1 MNYYFCDN
9 IKVYNLDFLILIA
22 NMYRG
27 LWGHKMQ
34 LTLKQQEK
42 AAKEFAKKW
51 ENIGDEKQDTQRF
64 WMELLQNVYG
74 INNPADFICFEQR
87 VQLGHTSYIDAM
99 IPATHT
105 MIEQKSLG
113 KDLNAPIR
121 QSDGTLLTPAEQ
133 AKRYAAALPYSERP
147 RWIVSCNFKEF
158 HVLDME
164 RPNDSA
170 EIIEL
175 HKLGTE
181 FYRLNFLVDVKS
193 SHIEREMEISKGAGE
208 LVARL
213 YDSLLA
219 QYKINP
225 LLTEEDILHNINK
238 LCVRLVFCLYAED
251 SGLFGKKS
259 LFHDYLQDFQPHQVR
274 NALMD
279 LFRILDTEE
288 AHRSPYESETLL
300 EFPYVNGSLF
310 SDPIEIPQ
318 FSEGAVNLILE
329 DACNFDWSEISPTI
343 FGAIFESTLNP
354 EKRRQGGM
362 HYTSIENIHKL
373 IDPLFLD
380 EFRNDFK
387 EAMSRKDG
395 KKKIQLLKAL
405 QDKMASKTF
414 LDPAAGSGNFL
425 TEAYLSLRRLEN
437 DILRETI
444 TDSSGTGI
452 LGFDEEEFSP
462 IKVSIQQ
469 FYGIEIND
477 FAVAVAK
484 TAIWIAEAQMFKET
498 ESIIHK
504 EMDFLPLHNN
514 ANIHE
519 GNSLNMDWE
528 EIIKSNTLS
537 YIMGNPPFV
546 GAKKMNKQ
554 QKSEVLALFNKNSS
568 AKSLDYVAAWYK
580 KAVEYM
586 KGTKIHAAFVSTNSI
601 TQGEQVPILWEGLI
615 KEGIVINFAYKS
627 FLWDSEANLKAHV
640 HCIIIGFSYEELKN
654 KLLYSDQSCKPCYHI
669 NAYLAELPDIFVK
682 RRTRPLCNVP
692 ELTLGN
698 KTYDDGN
705 LILSEEEKD
714 EVITK
719 EPIIKSWIRPFL
731 GAYEFINRKL
741 RYVIWLKD
749 ISPVEIN
756 KSKIV
761 KERINNVYNFRKKS
775 SDAGTR
781 KGAEYPSLL
790 LNITQKDI
798 DYSNFIFVP
807 RVSSERRRYIPMGF
821 LPSTVMISDA
831 GYFMPYADLYTF
843 GVLNSNVHMAWMR
856 TVAGRLEMRYR
867 YSNFIVYNN
876 FPWPKLNEKLNK
888 KIEQTAQAILDA
900 RELYPD
906 CSLADLYDAVLMPKE
921 LREAHRAND
930 RAVMKAYGFDISMTE
945 EDCVTELLK
954 LYSDLCNNN

>member
-1 MNYYFCDN
+1 ME
-9 IKVYNLDFLILIA
+9 
-22 NMYRG
+22 
-27 LWGHKMQ
+27 

-213 YDSLLA
+213 YDSLLE

-300 EFPYVNGSLF
+300 EFPFVNGSLF

-452 LGFDEEEFSP
+452 LGFDGDEFNP

-498 ESIIHK
+498 EAIIHK

-546 GAKKMNKQ
+546 GAKMMNKQ
-554 QKSEVLALFNKNSS
+554 QKAEVLSLFNKNSS

-580 KAVEYM
+580 KSAEYM
-586 KGTKIHAAFVSTNSI
+586 KETNIHSAFVSTNSI
-601 TQGEQVPILWEGLI
+601 TQGEQVPILWEVLMQ
-615 KEGIVINFAYKS
+615 EGIIINFAYKS
-627 FLWDSEANLKAHV
+627 FIWDSEANLKAHV
-640 HCIIIGFSYEELKN
+640 HCVIVGFSYEELKN
-654 KLLYSDQSCKPCYHI
+654 KLLYSDQSCKPCAHI
-669 NAYLAELPDIFVK
+669 NAYLAEIPDIFVK
-682 RRTRPLCNVP
+682 RRTKPLCNVP
-692 ELTLGN
+692 ELILGN

-714 EVITK
+714 EIIAK
-719 EPIIKSWIRPFL
+719 EPITKSWIRPFL
-731 GAYEFINRKL
+731 GAYEFINRKS

-749 ISPVEIN
+749 ISPAEIN
-756 KSKIV
+756 QSKIV
-761 KERINNVYNFRKKS
+761 KERISNVYNFRIKS
-775 SDAGTR
+775 TDAGTR

-790 LNITQKDI
+790 LNITQKNI
-798 DYSNFIFVP
+798 DYDNFIFIP

-821 LPSTVMISDA
+821 LSSTVMISDA

-856 TVAGRLEMRYR
+856 VVAGRLKSDYR

-876 FPWPKLNEKLNK
+876 FPWPQLNENQKK
-888 KIEQTAQAILDA
+888 KIEETAQGILDA
-900 RELYPD
+900 RELYLD

>member
-1 MNYYFCDN
+1 
-9 IKVYNLDFLILIA
+9 
-22 NMYRG
+22 
-27 LWGHKMQ
+27 
-34 LTLKQQEK
+34 
-42 AAKEFAKKW
+42 
-51 ENIGDEKQDTQRF
+51 
-64 WMELLQNVYG
+64 
-74 INNPADFICFEQR
+74 
-87 VQLGHTSYIDAM
+87 
-99 IPATHT
+99 
-105 MIEQKSLG
+105 
-113 KDLNAPIR
+113 
-121 QSDGTLLTPAEQ
+121 
-133 AKRYAAALPYSERP
+133 
-147 RWIVSCNFKEF
+147 
-158 HVLDME
+158 
-164 RPNDSA
+164 
-170 EIIEL
+170 
-175 HKLGTE
+175 
-181 FYRLNFLVDVKS
+181 
-193 SHIEREMEISKGAGE
+193 
-208 LVARL
+208 
-213 YDSLLA
+213 
-219 QYKINP
+219 
-225 LLTEEDILHNINK
+225 
-238 LCVRLVFCLYAED
+238 
-251 SGLFGKKS
+251 
-259 LFHDYLQDFQPHQVR
+259 
-274 NALMD
+274 MD

-310 SDPIEIPQ
+310 SEPIEIPQ
-318 FSEGAVNLILE
+318 FSESAVNLILE

-380 EFRNDFK
+380 ELRNDFK

-405 QDKMASKTF
+405 QDKMASLTF

-425 TEAYLSLRRLEN
+425 TESYLSLRRLEN

-452 LGFDEEEFSP
+452 LGFDEDEFNP

-601 TQGEQVPILWEGLI
+601 TQGEQVPILWESLI

-627 FLWDSEANLKAHV
+627 FIWDSEANIKAHV
-640 HCIIIGFSYEELKN
+640 HCVIIGFSYENKKN
-654 KLLYSDQSCKPCYHI
+654 KLIFSNHSCKSCGHI
-669 NAYLAELPDIFVK
+669 NAYLSEAPDVFVK
-682 RRTRPLCNVP
+682 RRSKPLANIP
-692 ELTLGN
+692 TLILGN
-698 KTYDDGN
+698 MTYEDGN
-705 LILSEEEKD
+705 LILSEEEKN
-714 EVITK
+714 ELIQQN
-719 EPIIKSWIRPFL
+719 PIVKDWIRPFL
-731 GAYEFINRKL
+731 GAYEFINRKN
-741 RYVIWLKD
+741 RYVLWLQN
-749 ISPVEIN
+749 ISPKEIN
-756 KSKIV
+756 KVKSV
-761 KERINNVYNFRKKS
+761 KERVEKVYEFRKS
-775 SDAGTR
+775 SNRVSTQQ
-781 KGAEYPSLL
+781 GASYPSLL
-790 LNITQKDI
+790 LNITQRDI
-798 DYSNFIFVP
+798 DYNNFIFIP

-831 GYFMPYADLYTF
+831 AYFLPYANLYIF
-843 GVLNSNVHMAWMR
+843 GILNSNVHMAWMR
-856 TVAGRLEMRYR
+856 AVAGRLEMRYR

-876 FPWPKLNEKLNK
+876 FPWPKLNESQKK

-930 RAVMKAYGFDISMTE
+930 RAVMNAYGFDISMTE

-954 LYSDLCNNN
+954 LYSDLSNND

>member
-1 MNYYFCDN
+1 
-9 IKVYNLDFLILIA
+9 
-22 NMYRG
+22 MYRG

-74 INNPADFICFEQR
+74 VNNPADFIGFEQR

-175 HKLGTE
+175 SKLGTE

-213 YDSLLA
+213 YDSLLE
-219 QYKINP
+219 QYKVNP
-225 LLTEEDILHNINK
+225 LLTEEAILHNINK

-288 AHRSPYESETLL
+288 SSRNPYESETLL
-300 EFPYVNGSLF
+300 KFPYVNGSLF
-310 SDPIEIPQ
+310 SDPVEIPQ
-318 FSEGAVNLILE
+318 FSEDAVNLILQ

-354 EKRRQGGM
+354 DTRRHGGM

-425 TEAYLSLRRLEN
+425 TESYLSLRRLEN

-452 LGFDEEEFSP
+452 LGFDEEEFNP

-477 FAVAVAK
+477 FAVSVAK

-498 ESIIHK
+498 EAIIHK

-546 GAKKMNKQ
+546 GAKMMNKQ
-554 QKSEVLALFNKNSS
+554 QKAEVLSLFNKNSS

-580 KAVEYM
+580 KSAEYM
-586 KGTKIHAAFVSTNSI
+586 KETNIHSAFVSTNSI
-601 TQGEQVPILWEGLI
+601 TQGEQVPILWEVLMQ
-615 KEGIVINFAYKS
+615 EGIIINFAYKS
-627 FLWDSEANLKAHV
+627 FIWDSEANLKAHV
-640 HCIIIGFSYEELKN
+640 HCVIVGFSYEELKN
-654 KLLYSDQSCKPCYHI
+654 KLLYSDQSCKPCAHI
-669 NAYLAELPDIFVK
+669 NAYLAEIPDIFVK
-682 RRTRPLCNVP
+682 RRTKPLCNVP
-692 ELTLGN
+692 ELILGN

-714 EVITK
+714 EIIAK
-719 EPIIKSWIRPFL
+719 EPITKSWIRPFL
-731 GAYEFINRKL
+731 GAYEFINRKS

-749 ISPVEIN
+749 ISPAEIN
-756 KSKIV
+756 QSKIV
-761 KERINNVYNFRKKS
+761 KERISNVYNFRIKS
-775 SDAGTR
+775 TDAGTR

-790 LNITQKDI
+790 LNITQKNI
-798 DYSNFIFVP
+798 DYDNFIFIP

-821 LPSTVMISDA
+821 LSSTVMISDA

-856 TVAGRLEMRYR
+856 VVAGRLKSDYR

-876 FPWPKLNEKLNK
+876 FPWPQLNENQKK
-888 KIEQTAQAILDA
+888 KIEETAQGILDA
-900 RELYPD
+900 RELYLD

>member
-1 MNYYFCDN
+1 
-9 IKVYNLDFLILIA
+9 
-22 NMYRG
+22 MYRG

-74 INNPADFICFEQR
+74 VNNPADFIGFEQR

-175 HKLGTE
+175 SKLGTE

-213 YDSLLA
+213 YDSLLE
-219 QYKINP
+219 QYKVNP
-225 LLTEEDILHNINK
+225 LLTEEAILHNINK

-310 SDPIEIPQ
+310 SDSVEIPQ
-318 FSEGAVNLILE
+318 FSENVVNLILE

-452 LGFDEEEFSP
+452 LGFDEEEFNP

-498 ESIIHK
+498 EAIIHK

-546 GAKKMNKQ
+546 GAKMMNKQ
-554 QKSEVLALFNKNSS
+554 QKAEVLSLFNKNSS

-580 KAVEYM
+580 KSAEYM
-586 KGTKIHAAFVSTNSI
+586 KETNIHSAFVSTNSI
-601 TQGEQVPILWEGLI
+601 TQGEQVPILWEVLMQ
-615 KEGIVINFAYKS
+615 EGIIINFAYKS
-627 FLWDSEANLKAHV
+627 FIWDSEANLKAHV
-640 HCIIIGFSYEELKN
+640 HCVIVGFSYEELKN
-654 KLLYSDQSCKPCYHI
+654 KLLYSDQSCKPCAHI
-669 NAYLAELPDIFVK
+669 NAYLAEIPDIFVK
-682 RRTRPLCNVP
+682 RRTKPLCNVP
-692 ELTLGN
+692 ELILGN

-714 EVITK
+714 KIIAK
-719 EPIIKSWIRPFL
+719 EPITKSWIRPFL
-731 GAYEFINRKL
+731 GAYEFINRKS

-749 ISPVEIN
+749 ISPAEIN
-756 KSKIV
+756 QSKIV
-761 KERINNVYNFRKKS
+761 KERISNVYNFRIKS
-775 SDAGTR
+775 TDAGTR

-790 LNITQKDI
+790 LNITQKNI
-798 DYSNFIFVP
+798 DYDNFIFIP

-821 LPSTVMISDA
+821 LSSTVMISDA

-856 TVAGRLEMRYR
+856 VVAGRLKSDYR

-876 FPWPKLNEKLNK
+876 FPWPQLNENQKK
-888 KIEQTAQAILDA
+888 KIEETAQGILDA
-900 RELYPD
+900 RELYLD

-921 LREAHRAND
+921 LREAHRTND

>member
-1 MNYYFCDN
+1 
-9 IKVYNLDFLILIA
+9 
-22 NMYRG
+22 
-27 LWGHKMQ
+27 MQ

-74 INNPADFICFEQR
+74 VNNPADFIGFEQR
-87 VQLGHTSYIDAM
+87 VQLGHTGYIDAM

-175 HKLGTE
+175 SKLGTE

-213 YDSLLA
+213 YDSLLE
-219 QYKINP
+219 QYKVNP
-225 LLTEEDILHNINK
+225 LLTEEAILHNINK

-288 AHRSPYESETLL
+288 TDRNPYESETLL

-310 SDPIEIPQ
+310 SDPVEIPQ
-318 FSEGAVNLILE
+318 FSEDAVNLILE

-405 QDKMASKTF
+405 QEKMASKTF
-414 LDPAAGSGNFL
+414 FDPAAGSGNFL
-425 TEAYLSLRRLEN
+425 TESYLSLRRLEN

-452 LGFDEEEFSP
+452 LGFDEEEFNP

-477 FAVAVAK
+477 FAVSVAK

-498 ESIIHK
+498 EAIIHK

-519 GNSLNMDWE
+519 GNSLNMDWA
-528 EIIKSNTLS
+528 EIINSNVLS

-546 GAKKMNKQ
+546 GAKMMNKQ
-554 QKSEVLALFNKNSS
+554 QKSEMVAVFNKNSS

-580 KAVEYM
+580 KATEYM

-627 FLWDSEANLKAHV
+627 FIWDSEANLKAHV
-640 HCIIIGFSYEELKN
+640 HCVIVGFSYEELKN
-654 KLLYSDQSCKPCYHI
+654 KLLYSDQSCKPCAHI

-682 RRTRPLCNVP
+682 RRTKPLCNVP
-692 ELTLGN
+692 ELILGN

-714 EVITK
+714 EIIAK

-731 GAYEFINRKL
+731 GAYEFINRKS

-749 ISPVEIN
+749 ISPAEIN
-756 KSKIV
+756 QSKIV
-761 KERINNVYNFRKKS
+761 KERISNVYNFRRKS
-775 SDAGTR
+775 TDAGTR

-798 DYSNFIFVP
+798 DYNNFIFVP
-807 RVSSERRRYIPMGF
+807 RVSSERRRYVPMGF

-831 GYFMPYADLYTF
+831 GYFMPYADLCTF

-876 FPWPKLNEKLNK
+876 FPWPKLNENQK
-888 KIEQTAQAILDA
+888 K
-900 RELYPD
+900 
-906 CSLADLYDAVLMPKE
+906 K
-921 LREAHRAND
+921 
-930 RAVMKAYGFDISMTE
+930 
-945 EDCVTELLK
+945 
-954 LYSDLCNNN
+954 

>member
-1 MNYYFCDN
+1 
-9 IKVYNLDFLILIA
+9 
-22 NMYRG
+22 MYRG
-27 LWGHKMQ
+27 PWGHKMQ

-175 HKLGTE
+175 SKLGTE

-213 YDSLLA
+213 YDSLLS
-219 QYKINP
+219 QYKVNP
-225 LLTEEDILHNINK
+225 LLTEEAILHNINK

-288 AHRSPYESETLL
+288 ANRNPYESETLL
-300 EFPYVNGSLF
+300 AFPYVNGSLF
-310 SDPIEIPQ
+310 SDPVEIPQ
-318 FSEGAVNLILE
+318 FSDDAVNLILE

-395 KKKIQLLKAL
+395 KKKIQLLNAL

-452 LGFDEEEFSP
+452 LGFDEEELNP

-528 EIIKSNTLS
+528 EIVKSNTLS

-546 GAKKMNKQ
+546 GAKMMNKQ
-554 QKSEVLALFNKNSS
+554 QKAEVLSLFNENSS

-580 KAVEYM
+580 KSAEYM
-586 KGTKIHAAFVSTNSI
+586 KETNIHSAFVSTNSI
-601 TQGEQVPILWEGLI
+601 TQGEQVPILWESLMQ
-615 KEGIVINFAYKS
+615 EGIIINFAYKS
-627 FLWDSEANLKAHV
+627 FIWDSEANLKAHV
-640 HCIIIGFSYEELKN
+640 HCVIVGFSYEELKN
-654 KLLYSDQSCKPCYHI
+654 KLLYSDQSCKPCAHI

-682 RRTRPLCNVP
+682 RRTKPLCNVP
-692 ELTLGN
+692 ELILGN

-714 EVITK
+714 EIIAR

-731 GAYEFINRKL
+731 GAYEFINRKS

-749 ISPVEIN
+749 ISPAEIN
-756 KSKIV
+756 QSKIV
-761 KERINNVYNFRKKS
+761 KERISNVYNFRRKS
-775 SDAGTR
+775 TDAGTR

-790 LNITQKDI
+790 LNITQKNI
-798 DYSNFIFVP
+798 DYDNFIFIP

-821 LPSTVMISDA
+821 LSSTVMISDA

-856 TVAGRLEMRYR
+856 VVAGRLKSDYR

-876 FPWPKLNEKLNK
+876 FPWPTLNESQKK
-888 KIEQTAQAILDA
+888 KIEQTAQAILVA

-930 RAVMKAYGFDISMTE
+930 RAVMNAYGFDILMTE

-954 LYSDLCNNN
+954 LYNDFCNNN

>member
-1 MNYYFCDN
+1 MD
-9 IKVYNLDFLILIA
+9 
-22 NMYRG
+22 
-27 LWGHKMQ
+27 
-34 LTLKQQEK
+34 LTVKQQEK

-51 ENIGDEKQDTQRF
+51 QNIGDEKQDTQRF

-74 INNPADFICFEQR
+74 IDNPADFIGFEQR
-87 VQLGHTSYIDAM
+87 VQLGHISYIDAM

-113 KDLNAPIR
+113 KDLNAPIK

-213 YDSLLA
+213 YDSLLE
-219 QYKINP
+219 QYKVNP
-225 LLTEEDILHNINK
+225 LLTEEAILHNINK

-310 SDPIEIPQ
+310 SDPVEIPQ
-318 FSEGAVNLILE
+318 FSENVVNLILE

-380 EFRNDFK
+380 ELRNDFK

-405 QDKMASKTF
+405 QDKMASLTF

-425 TEAYLSLRRLEN
+425 TESYLSLRRLEN

-444 TDSSGTGI
+444 TDSSGTGV
-452 LGFDEEEFSP
+452 LGFDEEEFNP
-462 IKVSIQQ
+462 IKVNIQQ

-477 FAVAVAK
+477 FAVSVAK

-498 ESIIHK
+498 EAIIHK

-546 GAKKMNKQ
+546 GAKMMNKQ
-554 QKSEVLALFNKNSS
+554 QKAEVLSLFNKDSS

-580 KAVEYM
+580 KSAEYM
-586 KGTKIHAAFVSTNSI
+586 KETNIHSAFVSTNSI
-601 TQGEQVPILWEGLI
+601 TQGEQVPILWEVLMQ
-615 KEGIVINFAYKS
+615 EGIIINFAYKS
-627 FLWDSEANLKAHV
+627 FIWDSEANLKAHV
-640 HCIIIGFSYEELKN
+640 HCVIVGFSYEELKN
-654 KLLYSDQSCKPCYHI
+654 KLLYGDQSCKPCAHI
-669 NAYLAELPDIFVK
+669 NAYLAEIPDIFVK
-682 RRTRPLCNVP
+682 RRTKPLCNVP
-692 ELTLGN
+692 ELILGN

-705 LILSEEEKD
+705 LILSEEEKG
-714 EVITK
+714 EIIAK
-719 EPIIKSWIRPFL
+719 EPITKSWIRPFL
-731 GAYEFINRKL
+731 GAYEFINRKS

-749 ISPVEIN
+749 ISPAEIN
-756 KSKIV
+756 QSKIV
-761 KERINNVYNFRKKS
+761 KERISNVYNFRIKS
-775 SDAGTR
+775 TDAGTR

-790 LNITQKDI
+790 LNITQKNI
-798 DYSNFIFVP
+798 DYDNFIFIP

-821 LPSTVMISDA
+821 LSSTVMISDA

-856 TVAGRLEMRYR
+856 VVAGRLKSDYR

-876 FPWPKLNEKLNK
+876 FPWPPLNENQKK
-888 KIEQTAQAILDA
+888 KIEETAQGILDA

-954 LYSDLCNNN
+954 LYSDFSHNN

>member
-1 MNYYFCDN
+1 
-9 IKVYNLDFLILIA
+9 
-22 NMYRG
+22 
-27 LWGHKMQ
+27 
-34 LTLKQQEK
+34 
-42 AAKEFAKKW
+42 
-51 ENIGDEKQDTQRF
+51 
-64 WMELLQNVYG
+64 MELLQNVYG
-74 INNPADFICFEQR
+74 VDNPADFIGFEQR

-170 EIIEL
+170 EVIEL
-175 HKLGTE
+175 SKLGTE

-213 YDSLLA
+213 YDSLLE
-219 QYKINP
+219 QYKVNP
-225 LLTEEDILHNINK
+225 LLTEDAILHNINK

-288 AHRSPYESETLL
+288 ADRNPYESKTLL

-310 SDPIEIPQ
+310 SDPVEIPQ
-318 FSEGAVNLILE
+318 FSEDAINLILE

-354 EKRRQGGM
+354 DTRRHGGM

-387 EAMSRKDG
+387 DAMSRKDG

-414 LDPAAGSGNFL
+414 FDPAAGSGNFL
-425 TEAYLSLRRLEN
+425 TESYLSLRRLEN

-452 LGFDEEEFSP
+452 LGFDEEEFNP

-477 FAVAVAK
+477 FAVSVAK

-498 ESIIHK
+498 EAIIHK

-519 GNSLNMDWE
+519 GNALRMNWND
-528 EIIKSNTLS
+528 IIAPDCLS
-537 YIMGNPPFV
+537 YIIGNPPFL
-546 GAKKMNKQ
+546 GFTFMTDEQKLDLQTLFPKK
-554 QKSEVLALFNKNSS
+554 KN
-568 AKSLDYVAAWYK
+568 LDYVCCWYK
-580 KAVEYM
+580 KAYEYIRDTNVEC
-586 KGTKIHAAFVSTNSI
+586 AFVSTNSI
-601 TQGEQVPILWEGLI
+601 VQGETVARMWEDI
-615 KEGIVINFAYKS
+615 PVHINFAYRTFIWTSESKS
-627 FLWDSEANLKAHV
+627 SAHV
-640 HCIIIGFSYEELKN
+640 HCVIIGFSMIEKQE
-654 KLLYSDQSCKPCYHI
+654 KLLFTDGQYQKVKYI
-669 NAYLAELPDIFVK
+669 NKYLMEAPDILIKSINKPLSNSKPMVYGNKPADGGYLIVESDEYSQICKEFPEVVEYI
-682 RRTRPLCNVP
+682 RPL
-692 ELTLGN
+692 LGAREYLHN
-698 KTYDDGN
+698 ERRYCLWLKGV
-705 LILSEEEKD
+705 S
-714 EVITK
+714 
-719 EPIIKSWIRPFL
+719 PSIIKNNRFLYNRVCKCKESRSSSKAAGIRKFADTPHLF
-731 GAYEFINRKL
+731 AQ
-741 RYVIWLKD
+741 
-749 ISPVEIN
+749 
-756 KSKIV
+756 
-761 KERINNVYNFRKKS
+761 
-775 SDAGTR
+775 
-781 KGAEYPSLL
+781 
-790 LNITQKDI
+790 ITQPDDS
-798 DYSNFIFVP
+798 DYLIIP
-807 RVSSERRRYIPMGF
+807 RTSSEKRRYIPIGF
-821 LPSTVMISDA
+821 MHSDVKVTDA
-831 GYFMPYADLYTF
+831 VQIVPNASLYDF
-843 GVLNSNVHMAWMR
+843 GIITSNVHMAWMR
-856 TVAGRLEMRYR
+856 AFAGRLEMRYR
-867 YSNFIVYNN
+867 YSKDIVYNT
-876 FPWPKLNEKLNK
+876 FPWPDVTSDK
-888 KIEQTAQAILDA
+888 KEIISKTAKGILEV
-900 RELYPD
+900 RSLYPQET
-906 CSLADLYDAVLMPKE
+906 LANLYDETIMPIE
-921 LREAHRAND
+921 LRNAHRENN
-930 RAVMKAYGFDISMTE
+930 RAVMDAYGFNFKLTE
-945 EDCVTELLK
+945 EECVVELIKRYQALIK
-954 LYSDLCNNN
+954 

>member
-1 MNYYFCDN
+1 
-9 IKVYNLDFLILIA
+9 
-22 NMYRG
+22 MYRG

-74 INNPADFICFEQR
+74 VNNPADFIGFEQR

-175 HKLGTE
+175 SKLGTE

-219 QYKINP
+219 QYKVNP
-225 LLTEEDILHNINK
+225 LLTEEGILHNINK

-259 LFHDYLQDFQPHQVR
+259 LFHDYLEDFQPHQVR

-288 AHRSPYESETLL
+288 ANRNPYESETLL

-310 SDPIEIPQ
+310 SDPVEIPQ
-318 FSEGAVNLILE
+318 FSEDAVNLILE

-343 FGAIFESTLNP
+343 FGSIFESTLNP

-380 EFRNDFK
+380 ELRNDFK

-405 QDKMASKTF
+405 QDKMASLTF

-425 TEAYLSLRRLEN
+425 TESYLSLRRLEN

-444 TDSSGTGI
+444 TDSSGTGV
-452 LGFDEEEFSP
+452 LGFDEEEFNP
-462 IKVSIQQ
+462 IKVNIQQ

-477 FAVAVAK
+477 FAVSVAK

-498 ESIIHK
+498 EAIIHK

-519 GNSLNMDWE
+519 GNALRLEWSD
-528 EIIKSNTLS
+528 IISPDNLS
-537 YIMGNPPFV
+537 YIIGNPPFLGFTYMSNEQKLDLQV
-546 GAKKMNKQ
+546 LFPKK
-554 QKSEVLALFNKNSS
+554 KN
-568 AKSLDYVAAWYK
+568 LDYVCCWYK
-580 KAVEYM
+580 KAYEYI
-586 KGTKIHAAFVSTNSI
+586 KDTNIECAFVSTNSI
-601 TQGEQVPILWEGLI
+601 VQGETVARMWEDI
-615 KEGIVINFAYKS
+615 PVHINFAYRTFIWTSESKS
-627 FLWDSEANLKAHV
+627 GAHV
-640 HCIIIGFSYEELKN
+640 HCVIIGFSMIDKQN
-654 KLLYSDQSCKPCYHI
+654 KLLFTDGQYQKVKYI
-669 NAYLAELPDIFVK
+669 NKYLMEAPDILIQSINKPLSNSKTMVYGNKPADGGHLIVESDEYSQICKEFPDIVEFI
-682 RRTRPLCNVP
+682 RPL
-692 ELTLGN
+692 LGAREYLHN
-698 KTYDDGN
+698 ERRYCLWLKGVAP
-705 LILSEEEKD
+705 S
-714 EVITK
+714 
-719 EPIIKSWIRPFL
+719 IIKNNRFLYSRVCKCKEARASSKAAGIRKFADTPTLF
-731 GAYEFINRKL
+731 AQ
-741 RYVIWLKD
+741 
-749 ISPVEIN
+749 
-756 KSKIV
+756 
-761 KERINNVYNFRKKS
+761 
-775 SDAGTR
+775 
-781 KGAEYPSLL
+781 
-790 LNITQKDI
+790 ITQPDDS
-798 DYSNFIFVP
+798 DYLIIP
-807 RVSSERRRYIPMGF
+807 RTSSENRRYIPIGF
-821 LPSTVMISDA
+821 MHSDVKVTDA
-831 GYFMPYADLYTF
+831 VQIVPNATLYDF
-843 GVLNSNVHMAWMR
+843 GIITSNVHMAWMR
-856 TVAGRLEMRYR
+856 AFAGRLKSDYR
-867 YSNFIVYNN
+867 YSKDVVYNT
-876 FPWPKLNEKLNK
+876 FPWPDITL
-888 KIEQTAQAILDA
+888 EQKERISKTAKAILEA
-900 RELYPD
+900 RLLYPQET
-906 CSLADLYDAVLMPKE
+906 LANLYDETTMPIE
-921 LREAHRAND
+921 LRKAHRENN
-930 RAVMKAYGFDISMTE
+930 RAVMDAYGFNFKMTE
-945 EDCVTELLK
+945 EECVVELIKRYQVLIQ
-954 LYSDLCNNN
+954 

>member
-1 MNYYFCDN
+1 
-9 IKVYNLDFLILIA
+9 
-22 NMYRG
+22 MYRG

-51 ENIGDEKQDTQRF
+51 EKIGDEKQDTQRF

-74 INNPADFICFEQR
+74 VNNPADFIGFEQR

-175 HKLGTE
+175 SKLGTE

-219 QYKINP
+219 QYKVNP
-225 LLTEEDILHNINK
+225 LLTEEGILHNINK

-259 LFHDYLQDFQPHQVR
+259 LFHDYLEDFQPHQVR

-288 AHRSPYESETLL
+288 ANRNPYESETLL

-310 SDPIEIPQ
+310 SDPVEIPQ
-318 FSEGAVNLILE
+318 FSEDAVNLILE

-343 FGAIFESTLNP
+343 FGSIFESTLNP

-380 EFRNDFK
+380 ELRNDFK

-405 QDKMASKTF
+405 QDKMASLTF

-425 TEAYLSLRRLEN
+425 TESYLSLRRLEN

-444 TDSSGTGI
+444 TDSSGTGV
-452 LGFDEEEFSP
+452 LGFDEEEFNP
-462 IKVSIQQ
+462 IKVNIQQ

-477 FAVAVAK
+477 FAVSVAK

-498 ESIIHK
+498 EAIIHK

-519 GNSLNMDWE
+519 GNALRLEWSD
-528 EIIKSNTLS
+528 IISPDNLS
-537 YIMGNPPFV
+537 YIIGNPPFLGFTYMSNEQKLDLQV
-546 GAKKMNKQ
+546 LFPKK
-554 QKSEVLALFNKNSS
+554 KN
-568 AKSLDYVAAWYK
+568 LDYVCCWYK
-580 KAVEYM
+580 KAYEYI
-586 KGTKIHAAFVSTNSI
+586 KDTNIECAFVSTNSI
-601 TQGEQVPILWEGLI
+601 VQGETVARMWEDI
-615 KEGIVINFAYKS
+615 PVHINFAYRTFIWTSESKS
-627 FLWDSEANLKAHV
+627 GAHV
-640 HCIIIGFSYEELKN
+640 HCVIIGFSMIDKQN
-654 KLLYSDQSCKPCYHI
+654 KLLFTDGQYQKVKYI
-669 NAYLAELPDIFVK
+669 NKYLMEAPDILIQSINKPLSNSKTMVYGNKPADGGHLIVESDEYSQICKEFPDIVEFI
-682 RRTRPLCNVP
+682 RPL
-692 ELTLGN
+692 LGAREYLHN
-698 KTYDDGN
+698 ERRYCLWLKGVAP
-705 LILSEEEKD
+705 S
-714 EVITK
+714 
-719 EPIIKSWIRPFL
+719 IIKNNRFLYSRVCKCKEARASSKAAGIRKFADTPTLF
-731 GAYEFINRKL
+731 AQ
-741 RYVIWLKD
+741 
-749 ISPVEIN
+749 
-756 KSKIV
+756 
-761 KERINNVYNFRKKS
+761 
-775 SDAGTR
+775 
-781 KGAEYPSLL
+781 
-790 LNITQKDI
+790 ITQPDDS
-798 DYSNFIFVP
+798 DYLIIP
-807 RVSSERRRYIPMGF
+807 RTSSENRRYIPIGF
-821 LPSTVMISDA
+821 MHSDVKVTDA
-831 GYFMPYADLYTF
+831 VQIVPNATLYDF
-843 GVLNSNVHMAWMR
+843 GIITSNVHMAWMR
-856 TVAGRLEMRYR
+856 AFAGRLKSDYR
-867 YSNFIVYNN
+867 YSKDVVYNT
-876 FPWPKLNEKLNK
+876 FPWPDITL
-888 KIEQTAQAILDA
+888 EQKERISKTAKAILEA
-900 RELYPD
+900 RLLYPQET
-906 CSLADLYDAVLMPKE
+906 LANLYDETTMPIE
-921 LREAHRAND
+921 LRKAHRENN
-930 RAVMKAYGFDISMTE
+930 RAVMDAYGFNFKMTE
-945 EDCVTELLK
+945 EECVVELIKRYQVLIQ
-954 LYSDLCNNN
+954 

>member
-1 MNYYFCDN
+1 M
-9 IKVYNLDFLILIA
+9 V
-22 NMYRG
+22 
-27 LWGHKMQ
+27 

-170 EIIEL
+170 KIIEL
-175 HKLGTE
+175 SKLGTE
-181 FYRLNFLVDVKS
+181 FHRLNFLVDVKS

-300 EFPYVNGSLF
+300 KFPYVNGSLF

-318 FSEGAVNLILE
+318 FSEGAINLILE

-354 EKRRQGGM
+354 DTRRHGGM

-414 LDPAAGSGNFL
+414 FDPAAGSGNFL
-425 TEAYLSLRRLEN
+425 TESYLSLRRLEN

-452 LGFDEEEFSP
+452 LGFDEEEFNP

-477 FAVAVAK
+477 FAVSVAK

-498 ESIIHK
+498 EAIIHK

-519 GNSLNMDWE
+519 GNALQMDWE
-528 EIIKSNTLS
+528 NIINPSQLS
-537 YIMGNPPFV
+537 YIIGNPPFV
-546 GAKKMNKQ
+546 GSKYSSGDQKKDMDLVFKPYS
-554 QKSEVLALFNKNSS
+554 KKYR
-568 AKSLDYVAAWYK
+568 KLDYVTSWYVK
-580 KAVEYM
+580 SAELLSKNSAI
-586 KGTKIHAAFVSTNSI
+586 TCAFVSTNSI
-601 TQGEQVPILWEGLI
+601 TQGEQVSLLWNILYSMGVE
-615 KEGIVINFAYKS
+615 INFAHKTFRWS
-627 FLWDSEANLKAHV
+627 SESVDGAAV
-640 HCIIIGFSYEELKN
+640 HCVIIGFGYKGKASN
-654 KLLYSDQSCKPCYHI
+654 KILYSDGLASYTDMISPYLVSGFTGVVSSSSKPLFGQKPMVAPNKPCDYNHLKI
-669 NAYLAELPDIFVK
+669 EPDEYIEFKNKCPQSLKWIK
-682 RRTRPLCNVP
+682 RMV
-692 ELTLGN
+692 
-698 KTYDDGN
+698 
-705 LILSEEEKD
+705 
-714 EVITK
+714 
-719 EPIIKSWIRPFL
+719 
-731 GAYEFINRKL
+731 GATEFINNKERYCLWLVGCSPSELRQMPLVLKRVEACREARIAADTDESRKL
-741 RYVIWLKD
+741 ALT
-749 ISPVEIN
+749 PML
-756 KSKIV
+756 
-761 KERINNVYNFRKKS
+761 FR
-775 SDAGTR
+775 
-781 KGAEYPSLL
+781 EQ
-790 LNITQKDI
+790 LNPESYLII
-798 DYSNFIFVP
+798 P
-807 RVSSERRRYIPMGF
+807 AVSSERRRYIPVGF
-821 LPSTVMISDA
+821 LDKSVIPVMGTLIIPD
-831 GYFMPYADLYTF
+831 ADLVDF
-843 GVLNSNVHMAWMR
+843 GIVNSNVHMSWMR
-856 TVAGRLEMRYR
+856 AFAGRLKSDYR
-867 YSNFIVYNN
+867 YSKDIVYNT
-876 FPWPKLNEKLNK
+876 FPWPKLTKEN
-888 KIEQTAQAILDA
+888 KIEIERTANLILSA
-900 RELYPD
+900 RALYKD
-906 CSLADLYDAVLMPKE
+906 STLADLYDELTMPIE
-921 LREAHRAND
+921 LRDAHRENNK
-930 RAVMKAYGFDISMTE
+930 AVMKAFGFNLKMTE
-945 EDCVTELLK
+945 EECVAELMK
-954 LYSDLCNNN
+954 LYKNRLNQ

>member
-1 MNYYFCDN
+1 
-9 IKVYNLDFLILIA
+9 
-22 NMYRG
+22 MYRG

-213 YDSLLA
+213 YDSLLE

-318 FSEGAVNLILE
+318 FSESAVNLILE

-380 EFRNDFK
+380 ELRNDFK
-387 EAMSRKDG
+387 EAMSRKDS

-405 QDKMASKTF
+405 QDKMASLMF

-425 TEAYLSLRRLEN
+425 TESYLSLRRLEN

-444 TDSSGTGI
+444 TDSSGTGV
-452 LGFDEEEFSP
+452 LGFDEEEFNP

-498 ESIIHK
+498 EAIIHK
-504 EMDFLPLHNN
+504 EMDFLPLKSYS
-514 ANIHE
+514 NIFE
-519 GNSLNMDWE
+519 GNSAQIEWQSIVSKE
-528 EIIKSNTLS
+528 RLS
-537 YIMGNPPFV
+537 YIIGNPPFV
-546 GAKKMNKQ
+546 GTNYMSDSQRLDMDLVFKT
-554 QKSEVLALFNKNSS
+554 SKNRS
-568 AKSLDYVAAWYK
+568 KLDYVSIWYK
-580 KAVEYM
+580 LASDFICNTDIKC
-586 KGTKIHAAFVSTNSI
+586 AFVSTNSI
-601 TQGEQVPILWEGLI
+601 TQGEQVPLLWKDILKFNQI
-615 KEGIVINFAYKS
+615 IFAYRTFVWS
-627 FLWDSEANLKAHV
+627 SETKNQANV
-640 HCIIIGFSYEELKN
+640 HCVIIGFASKELRIDKYLYTGSTKLACKN
-654 KLLYSDQSCKPCYHI
+654 I
-669 NAYLAELPDIFVK
+669 NAYLLNAEDIFIESRNK
-682 RRTRPLCNVP
+682 PLNISLQIMKGSQP
-692 ELTLGN
+692 TDG
-698 KTYDDGN
+698 GN
-705 LILSEEEKD
+705 LLLSREEKD
-714 EVITK
+714 SLEAEYPILKSVIRPCIGAAEFINNK
-719 EPIIKSWIRPFL
+719 ERYCLWLEKVNPSIYRNIRPIIKRLEAVKTLRLASSSKMTREKADMPYLFTNIRQPVTDYL
-731 GAYEFINRKL
+731 
-741 RYVIWLKD
+741 VI
-749 ISPVEIN
+749 
-756 KSKIV
+756 
-761 KERINNVYNFRKKS
+761 
-775 SDAGTR
+775 
-781 KGAEYPSLL
+781 PS
-790 LNITQKDI
+790 
-798 DYSNFIFVP
+798 
-807 RVSSERRRYIPMGF
+807 VSSERRRYVPIGYLDSNTIATNLVLIVP
-821 LPSTVMISDA
+821 DA
-831 GYFMPYADLYTF
+831 ELYHF
-843 GVLNSNVHMAWMR
+843 AVLTSNVHMAWMR
-856 TVAGRLEMRYR
+856 AFGGRLKSDYR
-867 YSNFIVYNN
+867 YSGKIVFNN
-876 FPWPKLNEKLNK
+876 FPWPELDE
-888 KIEQTAQAILDA
+888 EYRTILIRSGQEILKA
-900 RELYPD
+900 REKYPD
-906 CSLADLYDAVLMPKE
+906 ASFADLYDELTMPSE
-921 LREAHRAND
+921 LRKAHRENNK
-930 RAVMKAYGFDISMTE
+930 AVMKAYGFDLQMTE
-945 EDCVTELLK
+945 EECVAALMK
-954 LYSDLCNNN
+954 LYQTLV

>member
-1 MNYYFCDN
+1 
-9 IKVYNLDFLILIA
+9 
-22 NMYRG
+22 
-27 LWGHKMQ
+27 MQ

-74 INNPADFICFEQR
+74 INNPADFIGFEQR

-121 QSDGTLLTPAEQ
+121 QSDGTFLTPAEQ

-170 EIIEL
+170 EVIEL
-175 HKLGTE
+175 SKLGTE

-213 YDSLLA
+213 YDSLLE
-219 QYKINP
+219 QYKVNP
-225 LLTEEDILHNINK
+225 LLTEDAILHNINK

-288 AHRSPYESETLL
+288 ANRNPYESETLL

-310 SDPIEIPQ
+310 SDPVEIPQ
-318 FSEGAVNLILE
+318 FSEDAVNLILE

-395 KKKIQLLKAL
+395 KKKLQLLKAL

-452 LGFDEEEFSP
+452 LGFDGDEFNP

-498 ESIIHK
+498 EAIIHK

-519 GNSLNMDWE
+519 GNSLNMDWA
-528 EIIKSNTLS
+528 EIINSNVLS

-546 GAKKMNKQ
+546 GAKMMNKQ
-554 QKSEVLALFNKNSS
+554 QKSEMVALFNKNSS

-580 KAVEYM
+580 KAAEYM

-615 KEGIVINFAYKS
+615 KDGIVINFAYKS
-627 FLWDSEANLKAHV
+627 FIWDSEANLKAHV
-640 HCIIIGFSYEELKN
+640 HCVIVGFSYEELKN
-654 KLLYSDQSCKPCYHI
+654 KLLYSDQSCKPCAHI

-682 RRTRPLCNVP
+682 RRTKPLCNVP
-692 ELTLGN
+692 ELILGN

-714 EVITK
+714 EIIAK
-719 EPIIKSWIRPFL
+719 EPITKSWIRPFL
-731 GAYEFINRKL
+731 GAYEFINRKS

-749 ISPVEIN
+749 ISPAEIN
-756 KSKIV
+756 QSKIV
-761 KERINNVYNFRKKS
+761 KERISNVYNFRRKS
-775 SDAGTR
+775 TDAGTR

-798 DYSNFIFVP
+798 DYNNFIFVP
-807 RVSSERRRYIPMGF
+807 RVSSERRRYVPMGF

-831 GYFMPYADLYTF
+831 GYFMPYADLCTF

-876 FPWPKLNEKLNK
+876 FPWPQLNENQKK
-888 KIEQTAQAILDA
+888 KIEQTAQMILDA

-906 CSLADLYDAVLMPKE
+906 CSLADLYDTVLMPKE

-954 LYSDLCNNN
+954 LYSDFSNNN